1 METHFTWKRKLFSNI
16 YEIFEYE
23 NLAGQLKSTGWKRM
37 TLGDLKGEKLKFE
50 IKGLFDKE
58 FLIKHPD
65 DDSVIGQIVFNM
77 WRTKATIS
85 LRDKEYQWGFDN
97 LFHTKW
103 SISNENGP
111 LVKYDGHF
119 KSGEI
124 ISYIMDNSLILTGV
138 YIKDYLNQRAAASAS
153 AAT

>member
-1 METHFTWKRKLFSNI
+1 
-16 YEIFEYE
+16 
-23 NLAGQLKSTGWKRM
+23 M